1 MFFHKEM
8 EKLNRA
14 GCVQNFTDSEDDP
27 DYSDSGYSAESVADT
42 QNFDEFCNCD
52 TGSDSDIMQWSYVS
66 PRFQPQKSLCK
77 KAMHRY
83 RAAYRDLLF

>member
-1 MFFHKEM
+1 M

-52 TGSDSDIMQWSYVS
+52 TGSDSDVM
-66 PRFQPQKSLCK
+66 
-77 KAMHRY
+77 
-83 RAAYRDLLF
+83 